1 MTVKGGAYEV
11 RMLSCCLSVLFYGG
25 WCDVTVKVGAYEM
38 GGGWGKENKK
48 TRTRKRG
55 ALARVLRMRLLTLNP
70 KP

>member
-38 GGGWGKENKK
+38 GGGRGKQNNKR
-48 TRTRKRG
+48 RTRKRG
-55 ALARVLRMRLLTLNP
+55 VLARGLRMRLVNP

>member
-1 MTVKGGAYEV
+1 M
-11 RMLSCCLSVLFYGG
+11 
-25 WCDVTVKVGAYEM
+25 TVKVGAYEM

-55 ALARVLRMRLLTLNP
+55 VLARVSVRDHFDP